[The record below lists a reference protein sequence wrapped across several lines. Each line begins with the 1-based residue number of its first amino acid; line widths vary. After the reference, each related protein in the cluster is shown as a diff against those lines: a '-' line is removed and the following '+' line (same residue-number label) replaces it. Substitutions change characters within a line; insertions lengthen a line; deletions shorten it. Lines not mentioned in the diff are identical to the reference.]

1 MSERRGDCAC
11 LLGRTTVRVCAN
23 AGMPDKQ
30 NKIKTAMFNK
40 FLRYGTTPAEIFRSC
55 ICMRLRSKTIFRRG
69 VISRCFQKPRRHR
82 RLAFRHKERPS
93 ANRANVVAPVWST
106 RAGTFDRRHVGTR
119 SQRPLPAYCCSGGV
133 SRCGR
138 ITLVRYSP
146 PCITAAERKRGSA
159 QPQEKEGNRL
169 KTGDGGNEESL
180 AELLVLADEV
190 QNSMVENFRLLPVGR
205 MSAVLKYDSLCCR
218 YPGRDH
224 PHQRRRQGG
233 VGIRGR

>member
-1 MSERRGDCAC
+1 MASFRAAFKNQDDTAVWHSAIKNGLRPIGRTWWLLSGPLVLAPSIADMSERALKG
-11 LLGRTTVRVCAN
+11 
-23 AGMPDKQ
+23 P
-30 NKIKTAMFNK
+30 
-40 FLRYGTTPAEIFRSC
+40 
-55 ICMRLRSKTIFRRG
+55 
-69 VISRCFQKPRRHR
+69 
-82 RLAFRHKERPS
+82 FRHT
-93 ANRANVVAPVWST
+93 AVAAVYQ
-106 RAGTFDRRHVGTR
+106 DVDE
-119 SQRPLPAYCCSGGV
+119 
-133 SRCGR
+133 

-233 VGIRGR
+233 VRIRGR

>member
-1 MSERRGDCAC
+1 MVGSGRVPPPLPLSTPFSRFALKSFISVGPFTAGAPPRMSERRGDCAC

-106 RAGTFDRRHVGTR
+106 RAGTFDRADMSERALKGPFRH
-119 SQRPLPAYCCSGGV
+119 
-133 SRCGR
+133 
-138 ITLVRYSP
+138 
-146 PCITAAERKRGSA
+146 TAVAA
-159 QPQEKEGNRL
+159 VYQ
-169 KTGDGGNEESL
+169 DVD
-180 AELLVLADEV
+180 EL
-190 QNSMVENFRLLPVGR
+190 RW
-205 MSAVLKYDSLCCR
+205 C
-218 YPGRDH
+218 
-224 PHQRRRQGG
+224 
-233 VGIRGR
+233 